1 MASQIQLLFL
11 NYGIVSSIANQ
22 PKDILHVRFN
32 GSYLK
37 LFVKEIGFG
46 LNRKQEKLQKFIDSH
61 QWFCKTHDCDTVVK
75 IEEGQ
80 DTVYDISVENTH
92 RYAAQGFINHNS
104 WVDYHL
110 IAKQGLCALGQKA
123 HDEGIVEYSIH
134 KMGVLGGKYS
144 TNPYKLGFNFLM
156 DIEERWNKGRF
167 GSEYEDC
174 TDWKKKENWDLQL
187 GLGKEKVFEVVRLYD
202 DVNLINEFF
211 TRDFC
216 EKYEF
221 FDWEKQPTGEYVIV
235 SRDHKKIK
243 KKLIKKYI
251 NRGLPDIRLVDH
263 NHLNRGILLLEHN
276 WSGRTL
282 YQSYLKET
290 LRSLNYVSG
299 KHVMIATRNENGD
312 EEVYSCEDGFI
323 ENLTRKQYRKA
334 FGVDEE

>member
-1 MASQIQLLFL
+1 
-11 NYGIVSSIANQ
+11 
-22 PKDILHVRFN
+22 
-32 GSYLK
+32 
-37 LFVKEIGFG
+37 LFVNEIGFG

-110 IAKQGLCALGQKA
+110 IAKQGLCALGQNA
-123 HDEGIVEYSIH
+123 HDEGIIEYSIH

-144 TNPYKLGFNFLM
+144 VNPYKLGFNFLM

-187 GLGKEKVFEVVRLYD
+187 GLGKEKVFEVVKIYD

-211 TRDFC
+211 TKEFC
-216 EKYEF
+216 EKYQF
-221 FDWEKQPTGEYVIV
+221 FDWQRQENGDYVIA
-235 SRDHKKIK
+235 SRDHKQIK

-263 NHLNRGILLLEHN
+263 NHLNQGILMLEHFN
-276 WSGRTL
+276 QDGRVL
-282 YQSYLKET
+282 YDSYLKET
-290 LRSLNYVSG
+290 LRSINFVSG
-299 KHVMIATRNENGD
+299 KNVMLATRDNNG
-312 EEVYSCEDGFI
+312 EERIYNCEDGFI
-323 ENLTRKQYRKA
+323 EILTRNQYKKT